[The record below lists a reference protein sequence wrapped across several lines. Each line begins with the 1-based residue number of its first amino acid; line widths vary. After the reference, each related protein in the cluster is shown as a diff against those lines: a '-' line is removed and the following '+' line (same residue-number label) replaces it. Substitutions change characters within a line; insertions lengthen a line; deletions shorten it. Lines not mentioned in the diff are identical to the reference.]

1 MAHDKKAK
9 RADKGPDSAQLR
21 AIERLLADER
31 FEDALERSA
40 RLADAFPGHSGVRGL
55 YIESM
60 LASGHPDQAAE
71 VALDWMRQHPNS
83 ARAARLSVVACL
95 ESGLPNLALSAVEH
109 LTTLGEVEAD
119 LERDARADARD
130 ARKRMGDVD
139 FDTALRVEK
148 GLLLCFLGRDVD
160 AGVALAGIDVPVG
173 LHTLAL
179 TRFQCSAVESALDT
193 IWPLVERRDAFPAVL
208 LSAAQYCLYMGQHD
222 RVGYLRDRMVAV
234 VPSSPV
240 ELLHQ
245 VSGLLLL
252 DHPTE
257 ATRAFERAPNG
268 LFEDSGETVLSG
280 LWNAAGV
287 AYARSGDWGTAQRLF
302 RQAVDADASDLNA
315 KENLEAAQDRQAGE
329 AVVVQSM
336 QDWFPE
342 ASLRKIVEA
351 LADLFEQGIDPR
363 VDPELLDLDA
373 LPERSSYF
381 AVIARQADAA
391 IRTVAREVLRRRAE
405 NGEPEAV
412 DALRALIVD
421 SDGPDFERLA
431 AAAALYFAGELPRV
445 GTVEIFLAGRLRQL
459 QVKVPWIS
467 HEAWLPGMDEE
478 QRVAFIE
485 AEELVGQGDEREACA
500 AFARIL
506 AHATT
511 RAAQLAVRHELAV
524 TQLSVKELEQEGERA
539 LRELLSEP
547 DCPLRTRA
555 FQASRDLTAGTED
568 AARQLVAAADI
579 DEPLDLDDAVAW
591 LTICEELAAKRGD
604 EDRALTARLA
614 RQALGAFEVG
624 SDGAR
629 DEARHEIFVDRAA
642 G

>member
-9 RADKGPDSAQLR
+9 RAEKGPDSAQLR

-40 RLADAFPGHSGVRGL
+40 RLADVFPGHSGVRGL

-71 VALDWMRQHPNS
+71 VALDWMQQHPNS

-148 GLLLCFLGRDVD
+148 GLLLCFLGRNVD

-173 LHTLAL
+173 LHALAL
-179 TRFQCSAVESALDT
+179 TRFQSSAVESAFDT
-193 IWPLVERRDAFPAVL
+193 IWPLVERRDAFPAAL
-208 LSAAQYCLYMGQHD
+208 LSAAQYCLYLGQHD
-222 RVGYLRDRMVAV
+222 RVGYLRDRMIAL

-245 VSGLLLL
+245 ISGLLLL
-252 DHPTE
+252 DHPAE
-257 ATRAFERAPNG
+257 AARVFERAPNG
-268 LFEDSGETVLSG
+268 LFEDGGETVLSG

-315 KENLEAAQDRQAGE
+315 KANLEAAQDRQAGE
-329 AVVVQSM
+329 AVAVQSM

-363 VDPELLDLDA
+363 VDPELLELDA
-373 LPERSSYF
+373 LPERSSYL

-405 NGEPEAV
+405 DGEPEAV

-431 AAAALYFAGELPRV
+431 AGAALYFAGELPRV

-485 AEELVGQGDEREACA
+485 AEELVGQGDGREACA

-524 TQLSVKELEQEGERA
+524 
-539 LRELLSEP
+539 
-547 DCPLRTRA
+547 
-555 FQASRDLTAGTED
+555 
-568 AARQLVAAADI
+568 
-579 DEPLDLDDAVAW
+579 
-591 LTICEELAAKRGD
+591 
-604 EDRALTARLA
+604 
-614 RQALGAFEVG
+614 
-624 SDGAR
+624 
-629 DEARHEIFVDRAA
+629 
-642 G
+642 